1 MFSTLD
7 DSILVNQYI
16 LGDEKSL
23 EFLLKKHKRVIFK
36 TIISK
41 VKSTELAEDLFQ
53 DTFIK
58 IIHTLKLGKYNEEGK
73 FLPWALR
80 IANNLIIDYFR
91 KNKSKKMISESSSN
105 SDSFNVFTHMECGT
119 TNWLQKTMQSELYYQ
134 LTEGVQFLPELQKE
148 LIEMRIFQGM
158 SFKDIAE
165 EKGIS
170 INTALGRMRYAVQNL
185 RKILEQNQVLIEV
198 E

>member
-7 DSILVNQYI
+7 DSLLVNQYI
-16 LGDEKSL
+16 SGDEKSL
-23 EFLLKKHKRVIFK
+23 EILLKKYKRIIFK
-36 TIISK
+36 TIVSK

-58 IIHTLKLGKYNEEGK
+58 IINTLKTGKYNEEGK

-91 KNKSKKMISESSSN
+91 KNKARKMISESSSN
-105 SDSFNVFTHMECGT
+105 SDSFNVFTHMECDST
-119 TNWLQKTMQSELYYQ
+119 PWVEQVMQTELY
-134 LTEGVQFLPELQKE
+134 TELVSGIDLLPAAQRE

-165 EKGIS
+165 EKEIS
-170 INTALGRMRYAVQNL
+170 INTALGRMRYAIQNL
-185 RKILEQNQVLIEV
+185 RKLMEERNVLV
-198 E
+198 EL

>member
-7 DSILVNQYI
+7 DSLLVNQYI
-16 LGDEKSL
+16 SGDEKSL
-23 EFLLKKHKRVIFK
+23 EILLKKYKRIIFK
-36 TIISK
+36 TIVSK
-41 VKSTELAEDLFQ
+41 VKYTELAEDLFQ

-58 IIHTLKLGKYNEEGK
+58 IIHTLKTGKYNEEGK

-91 KNKSKKMISESSSN
+91 KNKARKMISESSSN
-105 SDSFNVFTHMECGT
+105 SDTFNVFTHMECDT
-119 TNWLQKTMQSELYYQ
+119 TPWVEQVIQKELYSEIMNGIV
-134 LTEGVQFLPELQKE
+134 LLPAAQRE

-165 EKGIS
+165 EKEIS
-170 INTALGRMRYAVQNL
+170 INTALGRMRYAIQNL
-185 RKILEQNQVLIEV
+185 RKLMEEKNVLV
-198 E
+198 EL

>member
-7 DSILVNQYI
+7 DSLLVNQYI
-16 LGDEKSL
+16 SGDEKSL
-23 EFLLKKHKRVIFK
+23 EILLKKYKRIIFK
-36 TIISK
+36 TIVSK

-58 IIHTLKLGKYNEEGK
+58 IIHTLKTGKYNEEGK

-91 KNKSKKMISESSSN
+91 KNKARKMISESSSN
-105 SDSFNVFTHMECGT
+105 SDTFNVFTHMECDT
-119 TNWLQKTMQSELYYQ
+119 TPWVEQVMQNELYSEIMNGIV
-134 LTEGVQFLPELQKE
+134 LLPAAQRE

-165 EKGIS
+165 EKEIS
-170 INTALGRMRYAVQNL
+170 INTALGRMRYAIQNL
-185 RKILEQNQVLIEV
+185 RKLMEEKNVLV
-198 E
+198 EL

>member
-7 DSILVNQYI
+7 DSLLVNQYI
-16 LGDEKSL
+16 SGDEKSL
-23 EFLLKKHKRVIFK
+23 EILLKKYKRIIFK
-36 TIISK
+36 TIVSK

-58 IIHTLKLGKYNEEGK
+58 IIHTLKTGKYNEEGK

-91 KNKSKKMISESSSN
+91 KNKARKMISESSSN
-105 SDSFNVFTHMECGT
+105 SDTFNVFTHMECDT
-119 TNWLQKTMQSELYYQ
+119 TPWVEQVMQKELYFEIMNGIV
-134 LTEGVQFLPELQKE
+134 LLPAAQRE

-165 EKGIS
+165 EKEIS
-170 INTALGRMRYAVQNL
+170 INTALGRMRYAIQNL
-185 RKILEQNQVLIEV
+185 RKLMEEKNVLV
-198 E
+198 EL

>member
-1 MFSTLD
+1 MFSTLE
-7 DSILVNQYI
+7 DSLLVNQYI
-16 LGDEKSL
+16 SGHEKSL
-23 EFLLKKHKRVIFK
+23 EILLLRYKRIIFK
-36 TIISK
+36 TIVSK

-58 IIHTLKLGKYNEEGK
+58 IINTLKTGKYNEEGK

-91 KNKSKKMISESSSN
+91 KNNARKMISESSSN
-105 SDSFNVFTHMECGT
+105 SDTFNVFTHMECDST
-119 TNWLQKTMQSELYYQ
+119 PWIEQVMQTELYSELVN
-134 LTEGVQFLPELQKE
+134 GVELLPAAQRE

-165 EKGIS
+165 EKEIS
-170 INTALGRMRYAVQNL
+170 INTALGRMRYAIQNL
-185 RKILEQNQVLIEV
+185 RKLMEEKNVLIEF
-198 E
+198 

>member
-1 MFSTLD
+1 MFSTLE
-7 DSILVNQYI
+7 DSLLVNQYI
-16 LGDEKSL
+16 SGDEKSL
-23 EFLLKKHKRVIFK
+23 EILLKKYKRIIFK
-36 TIISK
+36 TIVSK

-58 IIHTLKLGKYNEEGK
+58 IINTLKTGKYNEEGK

-91 KNKSKKMISESSSN
+91 KNKARKMISESSSN
-105 SDSFNVFTHMECGT
+105 SDSFNVFTHMECDST
-119 TNWLQKTMQSELYYQ
+119 PWVEQVMQTELY
-134 LTEGVQFLPELQKE
+134 TELVSGIDLLPAAQRE

-165 EKGIS
+165 EKEIS
-170 INTALGRMRYAVQNL
+170 INTALGRMRYAIQNL
-185 RKILEQNQVLIEV
+185 RKLMEEKNVLIEF
-198 E
+198 

>member
-1 MFSTLD
+1 MFSTSD
-7 DSILVNQYI
+7 DSLLVNQYI
-16 LGDEKSL
+16 SGDEKSL
-23 EFLLKKHKRVIFK
+23 EILLKKYKRVIFK
-36 TIISK
+36 TIVSK

-58 IIHTLKLGKYNEEGK
+58 IINTLKTGKYNEEGK

-91 KNKSKKMISESSSN
+91 KNSSRRMISESSST
-105 SDSFNVFTHMECGT
+105 SDTFNVFTHMKCDSTPWIQQE
-119 TNWLQKTMQSELYYQ
+119 MQNELYNE
-134 LTEGVQFLPELQKE
+134 LVSGVEFLPEAQRE

-165 EKGIS
+165 EKEIS
-170 INTALGRMRYAVQNL
+170 INTALGRMRYAIQNL
-185 RKILEQNQVLIEV
+185 RKMMEEKNVLIEI
-198 E
+198 

>member
-7 DSILVNQYI
+7 DSVLVNQYI
-16 LGDEKSL
+16 SGDEKSL
-23 EFLLKKHKRVIFK
+23 EILLKKYKRIIFK
-36 TIISK
+36 TIVSK

-58 IIHTLKLGKYNEEGK
+58 IINTLKTGKYNEEGK

-91 KNKSKKMISESSSN
+91 KNNSRKMVSESSSS
-105 SDSFNVFTHMECGT
+105 SDSFNIFTHMKCDST
-119 TNWLQKTMQSELYYQ
+119 PWIHQVMQNELYQ
-134 LTEGVQFLPELQKE
+134 ELLNGIEFLPAAQRE

-165 EKGIS
+165 EKEIS
-170 INTALGRMRYAVQNL
+170 INTALGRMRYAIQNL
-185 RKILEQNQVLIEV
+185 RKMMEEKNVLIEI
-198 E
+198 

>member
-7 DSILVNQYI
+7 DSLLVNQYI
-16 LGDEKSL
+16 SGDEKSL
-23 EFLLKKHKRVIFK
+23 EILLKKYKRIIFK
-36 TIISK
+36 TIVSK

-58 IIHTLKLGKYNEEGK
+58 IINTLKTGKYNEEGK

-91 KNKSKKMISESSSN
+91 KNKARKMISESSSN
-105 SDSFNVFTHMECGT
+105 SDSFNVFTHMECDST
-119 TNWLQKTMQSELYYQ
+119 PWVEQVMQTELY
-134 LTEGVQFLPELQKE
+134 TELVSGIDLLPAAQRE

-165 EKGIS
+165 EKEIS
-170 INTALGRMRYAVQNL
+170 INTALGRMRYAIQNL
-185 RKILEQNQVLIEV
+185 RKLMEDKNVLIEI
-198 E
+198 

>member
-1 MFSTLD
+1 MFSTLE
-7 DSILVNQYI
+7 DSLLVNQYI
-16 LGDEKSL
+16 SGDEKSL
-23 EFLLKKHKRVIFK
+23 EILLKKYKRIIFK
-36 TIISK
+36 TIVSK

-58 IIHTLKLGKYNEEGK
+58 IINTLKTGKYNEEGK

-91 KNKSKKMISESSSN
+91 KNKARKMISESSSN
-105 SDSFNVFTHMECGT
+105 SDSFNVFTHMECDST
-119 TNWLQKTMQSELYYQ
+119 PWVEQVMQTELY
-134 LTEGVQFLPELQKE
+134 TELVSGIDLLPAAQRE

-165 EKGIS
+165 EKEIS
-170 INTALGRMRYAVQNL
+170 INTALGRMRYAIQNL
-185 RKILEQNQVLIEV
+185 RKLMEEKNVLV
-198 E
+198 EI

>member
-1 MFSTLD
+1 MFSTLE
-7 DSILVNQYI
+7 DSLLVNQYI
-16 LGDEKSL
+16 SGDEKSL
-23 EFLLKKHKRVIFK
+23 EVLLKRYKRIIFK
-36 TIISK
+36 TIVSK

-58 IIHTLKLGKYNEEGK
+58 IINTLKTGKYNEEGK

-91 KNKSKKMISESSSN
+91 KNSSRKMISESSSN
-105 SDSFNVFTHMECGT
+105 SDTFNVFTHMECDST
-119 TNWLQKTMQSELYYQ
+119 PWIQQVMQNELYEE
-134 LTEGVQFLPELQKE
+134 LVSGIEFLPAAQRE

-165 EKGIS
+165 EKEIS
-170 INTALGRMRYAVQNL
+170 INTALGRMRYAIQNL
-185 RKILEQNQVLIEV
+185 RKMIEEKNELIEI
-198 E
+198 

>member
-1 MFSTLD
+1 MFSTLE
-7 DSILVNQYI
+7 DSLLVNQYI
-16 LGDEKSL
+16 SGDEKSL
-23 EFLLKKHKRVIFK
+23 EILLLRYKRIIFK
-36 TIISK
+36 TIVSK

-58 IIHTLKLGKYNEEGK
+58 IINTLKTGKYNEEGK

-91 KNKSKKMISESSSN
+91 KNNARKMISESSSN
-105 SDSFNVFTHMECGT
+105 SDTFNVFTHMECDST
-119 TNWLQKTMQSELYYQ
+119 PWIEQVMQTELYSELVN
-134 LTEGVQFLPELQKE
+134 GVELLPAAQRE

-165 EKGIS
+165 EKEIS
-170 INTALGRMRYAVQNL
+170 INTALGRMRYAIQNL
-185 RKILEQNQVLIEV
+185 RKLMEEKNVLIEI
-198 E
+198 

>member
-7 DSILVNQYI
+7 DSLLVNQYI
-16 LGDEKSL
+16 SGDQKSL
-23 EFLLKKHKRVIFK
+23 EILLEKYKRIIFK
-36 TIISK
+36 TIVSK

-58 IIHTLKLGKYNEEGK
+58 IINTLKTGKYNEEGK

-91 KNKSKKMISESSSN
+91 KNNARKMISESSSS
-105 SDSFNVFTHMECGT
+105 SDTFNVFTHMECDST
-119 TNWLQKTMQSELYYQ
+119 PWIEQVMQTELY
-134 LTEGVQFLPELQKE
+134 TELVNGIELLPAAQRE

-165 EKGIS
+165 EKEIS
-170 INTALGRMRYAVQNL
+170 INTALGRMRYAIQNL
-185 RKILEQNQVLIEV
+185 RKLMEDKNVLIEL
-198 E
+198 

>member
-7 DSILVNQYI
+7 DSLLVNQYI
-16 LGDEKSL
+16 SGDEKSL
-23 EFLLKKHKRVIFK
+23 EILLKKYKRIIFK
-36 TIISK
+36 TIVSK

-58 IIHTLKLGKYNEEGK
+58 IIHTLKTGKYNEEGK

-91 KNKSKKMISESSSN
+91 KNNARKMVSESSSN
-105 SDSFNVFTHMECGT
+105 SESFNVFTHMECDT
-119 TNWLQKTMQSELYYQ
+119 TPWVEQVMQTELY
-134 LTEGVQFLPELQKE
+134 TELLNGIEFLPVAQRE

-165 EKGIS
+165 EKEIS
-170 INTALGRMRYAVQNL
+170 INTALGRMRYAIQNL
-185 RKILEQNQVLIEV
+185 RKLMEEKNVLIEI
-198 E
+198 

>member
-1 MFSTLD
+1 MFSTLE
-7 DSILVNQYI
+7 DSLLVNQYI
-16 LGDEKSL
+16 SGDEKSL
-23 EFLLKKHKRVIFK
+23 EVLLKRYKRIIFK
-36 TIISK
+36 TIVSK

-58 IIHTLKLGKYNEEGK
+58 IINTLKTGKYNEEGK

-91 KNKSKKMISESSSN
+91 KNSSRKMISESSSN
-105 SDSFNVFTHMECGT
+105 SDTFNVFTHMECDST
-119 TNWLQKTMQSELYYQ
+119 PWIQQVMQNELYEE
-134 LTEGVQFLPELQKE
+134 LVSGIEFLPAAQRE

-165 EKGIS
+165 EKEIS
-170 INTALGRMRYAVQNL
+170 INTALGRMRYAIQNL
-185 RKILEQNQVLIEV
+185 RKMIEEKNVLIEI
-198 E
+198 

>member
-7 DSILVNQYI
+7 DSLLVNQYI
-16 LGDEKSL
+16 SGDEKSL
-23 EFLLKKHKRVIFK
+23 EILLKKYKRIIFK
-36 TIISK
+36 TIVSK

-58 IIHTLKLGKYNEEGK
+58 IINTLKTGKYNEEGK

-91 KNKSKKMISESSSN
+91 KNKARKMISESSSN
-105 SDSFNVFTHMECGT
+105 SDSFNVFTHMECDST
-119 TNWLQKTMQSELYYQ
+119 PWVEQVMQTELY
-134 LTEGVQFLPELQKE
+134 TELVSGIDLLPAAQRE

-165 EKGIS
+165 EKEIS
-170 INTALGRMRYAVQNL
+170 INTALGRMRYAIQNL
-185 RKILEQNQVLIEV
+185 RKLMEEKNVLV
-198 E
+198 EL

>member
-7 DSILVNQYI
+7 DSQLVNQYI
-16 LGDEKSL
+16 SGDEKSL
-23 EFLLKKHKRVIFK
+23 EILLKKYKRIIFK
-36 TIISK
+36 TIVSK

-58 IIHTLKLGKYNEEGK
+58 IINTLKTGKYNEEGK

-91 KNKSKKMISESSSN
+91 KNKARKMISESSSN
-105 SDSFNVFTHMECGT
+105 SDSFNVFTHMECDST
-119 TNWLQKTMQSELYYQ
+119 PWVEQVMQTELYIE
-134 LTEGVQFLPELQKE
+134 LVSGIDLLPAAQRE

-165 EKGIS
+165 EKEIS
-170 INTALGRMRYAVQNL
+170 INTALGRMRYAIQNL
-185 RKILEQNQVLIEV
+185 RKLMEEKNVLV
-198 E
+198 EL

>member
-7 DSILVNQYI
+7 DSLLVNQYI
-16 LGDEKSL
+16 SGDEKSL
-23 EFLLKKHKRVIFK
+23 EILLKKYKRIIFK
-36 TIISK
+36 TIVSK

-58 IIHTLKLGKYNEEGK
+58 IINTLKTGKYNEEGK

-91 KNKSKKMISESSSN
+91 KNKARKMISESSSN
-105 SDSFNVFTHMECGT
+105 SDSFNVFTHMECDST
-119 TNWLQKTMQSELYYQ
+119 PWVEQVMQTELY
-134 LTEGVQFLPELQKE
+134 TELVSGIDLLPAAQRE

-165 EKGIS
+165 ENEIS
-170 INTALGRMRYAVQNL
+170 INTALGRMRYAIQNL
-185 RKILEQNQVLIEV
+185 RKLMEEKNVLIEI
-198 E
+198 

>member
-7 DSILVNQYI
+7 DSLLVNQYI
-16 LGDEKSL
+16 SGDEKSL
-23 EFLLKKHKRVIFK
+23 EILLLRYKRIIFK
-36 TIISK
+36 TIVSK

-58 IIHTLKLGKYNEEGK
+58 IINTLKTGKYNEEGK

-91 KNKSKKMISESSSN
+91 KNNARKMISESSSN
-105 SDSFNVFTHMECGT
+105 SDTFNVFTHMECDST
-119 TNWLQKTMQSELYYQ
+119 PWIEQVMQTELYSELVN
-134 LTEGVQFLPELQKE
+134 GVELLPAAQRE

-165 EKGIS
+165 EKEIS
-170 INTALGRMRYAVQNL
+170 INTALGRMRYAIQNL
-185 RKILEQNQVLIEV
+185 RKLMEEKNVLIEF
-198 E
+198 

>member
-7 DSILVNQYI
+7 DSLLVNQYI
-16 LGDEKSL
+16 SGDEKSL
-23 EFLLKKHKRVIFK
+23 EILLKKYKRIIFK
-36 TIISK
+36 TIVSK

-58 IIHTLKLGKYNEEGK
+58 IINTLKTGKYNEEGK
-73 FLPWALR
+73 FLPWAIR

-91 KNKSKKMISESSSN
+91 KNKARKMISESSST
-105 SDSFNVFTHMECGT
+105 SDTFNVFTHMECGT
-119 TNWLQKTMQSELYYQ
+119 TPWVEQVMQTELYNE
-134 LTEGVQFLPELQKE
+134 LLLGIEFLPTAQRE

-165 EKGIS
+165 EKEIS
-170 INTALGRMRYAVQNL
+170 INTALGRMRYAIQNL
-185 RKILEQNQVLIEV
+185 RKIMEDKNVLIEL
-198 E
+198 

>member
-7 DSILVNQYI
+7 DSLLVNQYI
-16 LGDEKSL
+16 SGDEKSL
-23 EFLLKKHKRVIFK
+23 EILLKKYKRIIFK
-36 TIISK
+36 TIVSK

-58 IIHTLKLGKYNEEGK
+58 IIHTLKTGKYNEEGK

-91 KNKSKKMISESSSN
+91 KNKARKMISESSSN
-105 SDSFNVFTHMECGT
+105 SDTFNVFTHMECDT
-119 TNWLQKTMQSELYYQ
+119 TPWVEQVMQKELYSEIMNGIV
-134 LTEGVQFLPELQKE
+134 LLPAAQRE

-165 EKGIS
+165 EKEIS
-170 INTALGRMRYAVQNL
+170 INTALGRMRYAIQNL
-185 RKILEQNQVLIEV
+185 RKLMEEKNVLV
-198 E
+198 EL

>member
-7 DSILVNQYI
+7 DSLLVNQYI
-16 LGDEKSL
+16 SGDEKSL
-23 EFLLKKHKRVIFK
+23 EILLKKYKRIIFK
-36 TIISK
+36 TIVSK

-58 IIHTLKLGKYNEEGK
+58 IINTLKTGKYNEEGK

-91 KNKSKKMISESSSN
+91 KNKARKMISESSSN
-105 SDSFNVFTHMECGT
+105 SDSFNVFTHMECDSMP
-119 TNWLQKTMQSELYYQ
+119 WVEQVMQTELY
-134 LTEGVQFLPELQKE
+134 TELVSGIDLLPAAQRE

-165 EKGIS
+165 EKEIS
-170 INTALGRMRYAVQNL
+170 INTALGRMRYAIQNL
-185 RKILEQNQVLIEV
+185 RKLMEEKNVLV
-198 E
+198 EL

>member
-16 LGDEKSL
+16 SGDEKSL
-23 EFLLKKHKRVIFK
+23 EILLNKYKRIIFK
-36 TIISK
+36 TIVSK

-58 IIHTLKLGKYNEEGK
+58 IINTLKTSRYNDEGK

-91 KNKSKKMISESSSN
+91 KNKARKMISESSSN
-105 SDSFNVFTHMECGT
+105 SDTFNVFTHMECDSRPWIQQVIQ
-119 TNWLQKTMQSELYYQ
+119 NELYNELVEAIDY
-134 LTEGVQFLPELQKE
+134 LPASQKE
-148 LIEMRIFQGM
+148 LIQMRIFQGM
-158 SFKDIAE
+158 SFKDIAD
-165 EKGIS
+165 EKEIS
-170 INTALGRMRYAVQNL
+170 INTALGRMRYAIQNL
-185 RKILEQNQVLIEV
+185 RKLMEERNVLV
-198 E
+198 EL

>member
-7 DSILVNQYI
+7 DSQLVNQYI
-16 LGDEKSL
+16 SGDEKSL
-23 EFLLKKHKRVIFK
+23 EILLKKYKRIIFK
-36 TIISK
+36 TIVSK

-58 IIHTLKLGKYNEEGK
+58 IINTLKTGKYNEEGK

-91 KNKSKKMISESSSN
+91 KNKARKMISESSSN
-105 SDSFNVFTHMECGT
+105 SDSFNVFTHMECDST
-119 TNWLQKTMQSELYYQ
+119 PWVEQVMQTELY
-134 LTEGVQFLPELQKE
+134 TELVSGIDLLPAAQRE

-165 EKGIS
+165 EKEIS
-170 INTALGRMRYAVQNL
+170 INTALGRMRYAIQNL
-185 RKILEQNQVLIEV
+185 RKLMEEKNVLV
-198 E
+198 EL

>member
-7 DSILVNQYI
+7 DSLLVNQYI
-16 LGDEKSL
+16 SGDEKSL
-23 EFLLKKHKRVIFK
+23 EILLKKYKRIIFK
-36 TIISK
+36 TIVSK

-58 IIHTLKLGKYNEEGK
+58 IIHTLKTGKYNEEGK

-91 KNKSKKMISESSSN
+91 KNNARKMVSESSSN
-105 SDSFNVFTHMECGT
+105 SDSFNVFTHMECDT
-119 TNWLQKTMQSELYYQ
+119 TPWVEQVMQTELY
-134 LTEGVQFLPELQKE
+134 TELLNGIEFLPVAQRE

-165 EKGIS
+165 EKEIS
-170 INTALGRMRYAVQNL
+170 INTALGRMRYAIQNL
-185 RKILEQNQVLIEV
+185 RKLMEEKNVLIEI
-198 E
+198 

>member
-1 MFSTLD
+1 MFSTLE
-7 DSILVNQYI
+7 DSLLVNQYI
-16 LGDEKSL
+16 SGDEKSL
-23 EFLLKKHKRVIFK
+23 EILLLRYKRIIFK
-36 TIISK
+36 TIVSK

-58 IIHTLKLGKYNEEGK
+58 IINTLKTGKYNEEGK

-91 KNKSKKMISESSSN
+91 KNNARKMISESSSN
-105 SDSFNVFTHMECGT
+105 SDTFNVFTHMECDST
-119 TNWLQKTMQSELYYQ
+119 PWIEQVMQTELYSELVN
-134 LTEGVQFLPELQKE
+134 GVELLPAAQRE

-165 EKGIS
+165 EKEIS
-170 INTALGRMRYAVQNL
+170 INTALGRMRYAIQNL
-185 RKILEQNQVLIEV
+185 RKLMEEKNVLIEF
-198 E
+198 